1 MTPRL
6 KPLFLRLVG
15 LAVPLTVAACGD
27 PCLDDGFGPR
37 GEKCQIVPDGSGGG
51 SAGDSG
57 TTMIP
62 TTGVDTTAG
71 TAGGGGCDGDE
82 DCGDLLHCD
91 PKSGLC
97 RTTAPAGK
105 SLGEKCTDGG
115 SSECTGN
122 CAPSVNPGSSVPFT
136 YTCTQNC
143 TIGALPQCG
152 WDGAGKAPGFCL
164 ITSLLNSSPG
174 VGDQGLCVQLCSCNS
189 DCGNPDLVCRALNS
203 SGLETALGQHGY
215 CHTPVNEDGGTD
227 PGITACN

>member
-1 MTPRL
+1 MACSPQSNDGVTL
-6 KPLFLRLVG
+6 SGSVC
-15 LAVPLTVAACGD
+15 VPQCN
-27 PCLDDGFGPR
+27 
-37 GEKCQIVPDGSGGG
+37 
-51 SAGDSG
+51 
-57 TTMIP
+57 
-62 TTGVDTTAG
+62 
-71 TAGGGGCDGDE
+71 GDE